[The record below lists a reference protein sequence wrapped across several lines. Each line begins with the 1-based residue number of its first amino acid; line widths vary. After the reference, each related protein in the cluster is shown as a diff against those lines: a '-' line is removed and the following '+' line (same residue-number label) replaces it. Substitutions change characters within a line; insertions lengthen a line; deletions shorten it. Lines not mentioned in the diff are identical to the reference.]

1 MFPRVVTIAVLVSAL
16 AGCGLP
22 KDYEPPNES
31 KRTLFMPSV
40 RTAAP
45 EPVYAR
51 TRWVLPPEV
60 LPVRELPQNDD
71 IPSETPSL
79 RPVYHLKLKGSSLEE
94 TGRVLGAMA
103 RYSSYVA
110 PSIAKNKI
118 SIENIGTL
126 DELARIIEREGK
138 VKVVVDHENRE
149 VRLLSAH
156 AEAPR
161 LLSE

>member
-1 MFPRVVTIAVLVSAL
+1 
-16 AGCGLP
+16 
-22 KDYEPPNES
+22 
-31 KRTLFMPSV
+31 
-40 RTAAP
+40 
-45 EPVYAR
+45 
-51 TRWVLPPEV
+51 
-60 LPVRELPQNDD
+60 
-71 IPSETPSL
+71 
-79 RPVYHLKLKGSSLEE
+79 
-94 TGRVLGAMA
+94 MA